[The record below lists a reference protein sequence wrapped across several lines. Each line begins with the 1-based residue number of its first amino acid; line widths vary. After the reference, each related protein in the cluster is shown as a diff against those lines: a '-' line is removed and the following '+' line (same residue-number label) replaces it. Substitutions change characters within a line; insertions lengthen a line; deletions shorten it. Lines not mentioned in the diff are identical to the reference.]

1 MTFLAIR
8 GATTCAHDTKEE
20 VSRVTQ
26 ELLTEMIKRN
36 SLMMENIVSVIFTAT
51 NDIHSEFPATASRK
65 LEGFS
70 EIPVMCAQ
78 ELDIS
83 GAMPNCIRVM
93 MHVDIDMS
101 RKDIKHVFMGN
112 AQKLRKDL
120 NQDSK

>member
-1 MTFLAIR
+1 
-8 GATTCAHDTKEE
+8 
-20 VSRVTQ
+20 
-26 ELLTEMIKRN
+26 MIY
-36 SLMMENIVSVIFTAT
+36 IVSFQ
-51 NDIHSEFPATASRK
+51 P
-65 LEGFS
+65 L
-70 EIPVMCAQ
+70 PQ